1 MSWMKTNQIQA
12 VLVETV
18 KGFWSHHGL
27 VLTKPE
33 KIGNSQNM
41 ISNDDEKTTV
51 SHQWQKIIRPHGLKS
66 TKTNFTV

>member
-1 MSWMKTNQIQA
+1 MHCMKTNQIEA
-12 VLVETV
+12 VLVVTV

-41 ISNDDEKTTV
+41 ISNDDEKNNSV
-51 SHQWQKIIRPHGLKS
+51 APVAENNQ
-66 TKTNFTV
+66 

>member
-41 ISNDDEKTTV
+41 ISNDDEKNNSVTPVAENNQT
-51 SHQWQKIIRPHGLKS
+51 SWTQEY
-66 TKTNFTV
+66 

>member
-1 MSWMKTNQIQA
+1 MKKHQIQA
-12 VLVETV
+12 MLVITV

-41 ISNDDEKTTV
+41 ISNDEEKNNSVMPVTENN
-51 SHQWQKIIRPHGLKS
+51 Q
-66 TKTNFTV
+66 